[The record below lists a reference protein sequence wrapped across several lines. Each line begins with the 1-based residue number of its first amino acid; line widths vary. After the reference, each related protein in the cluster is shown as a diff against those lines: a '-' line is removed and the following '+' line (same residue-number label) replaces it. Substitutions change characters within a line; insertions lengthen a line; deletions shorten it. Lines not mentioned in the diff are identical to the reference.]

1 MVLNSVGNKFF
12 VFSKVRLTSAILLAD
27 LVLLPLKTKESKFS
41 LLKAEIFCSPITHLM
56 LSMILL
62 FPQPFGPIMPVIPSS
77 KLTIVLSAK
86 LLNPLIS
93 NDFSLTCYLL
103 FYAAN
108 IRKRAKK
115 SRPKYCFVYN

>member
-41 LLKAEIFCSPITHLM
+41 LLKAEIFCSPITHLI

-62 FPQPFGPIMPVIPSS
+62 LPQPFGPIIPVIPSS

-103 FYAAN
+103 FYVCEH
-108 IRKRAKK
+108 KKK
-115 SRPKYCFVYN
+115 SQEIKA